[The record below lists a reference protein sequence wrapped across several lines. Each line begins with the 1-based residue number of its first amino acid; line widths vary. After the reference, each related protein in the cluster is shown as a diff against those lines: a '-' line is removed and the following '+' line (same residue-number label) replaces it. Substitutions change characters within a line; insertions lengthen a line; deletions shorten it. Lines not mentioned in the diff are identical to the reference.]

1 MKAFLAP
8 AGAVVEVYA
17 TTLHYAPCH
26 TDASK
31 GFRVAVALPLGT
43 NTAKP
48 AIEAGDPEDR
58 LLRARNKWLLAH
70 PEAPEAADGAWIG
83 LTGENIDLG

>member
-1 MKAFLAP
+1 MKAFRAP

-26 TDASK
+26 VDASA

-48 AIEAGDPEDR
+48 AVEEKDPEDR

-70 PEAPEAADGAWIG
+70 PKAPEAKDGAWIG
-83 LTGENIDLG
+83 LRGENIDLG